1 MAIAIVGGV
10 IAINFVHAPVLLVAL
25 AAGSFAGTYLSVSE
39 NAKAIPQ
46 RAWFFDESAHLP
58 PSLN

>member
-1 MAIAIVGGV
+1 MAIALVGGV
-10 IAINFVHAPVLLVAL
+10 IAINFVRAPVLLVAL
-25 AAGSFAGTYLSVSE
+25 AAGSCVGTYLSVSE
-39 NAKAIPQ
+39 NDKAIPR